1 MVYLDADTNS
11 QNFSQWFYF
20 SVMGRKKGMTIKISI
35 INLLKVD
42 SLYNKGMQVCV
53 FSEKKYYDQQV
64 QWHRG
69 GFDVSYFKNKTN
81 STYIPNKEV
90 SCLHFNSSLVGYD

>member
-1 MVYLDADTNS
+1 MVYLEADTNS
-11 QNFSQWFYF
+11 QNYSQWFYF

-42 SLYNKGMQVCV
+42 SLYNKGMQVCA
-53 FSEKKYYDQQV
+53 FSEKKYYAQQV
-64 QWHRG
+64 GWHRS

-90 SCLHFNSSLVGYD
+90 ST